1 MDLTMVTQKEIPNK
15 IQTVILMPMETNSDF
30 RMATL
35 MDFQTHL
42 DLTKEIR
49 LEIHLGFQKH
59 LAIMMGFP
67 KDFRLHSVI
76 VKDSLKDFQK
86 DFHWQTVIM
95 METLMDSQTGI
106 PKVIR
111 SDFLKQK
118 EINLVIPKDFH

>member
-35 MDFQTHL
+35 KDFQTHL

-67 KDFRLHSVI
+67 M
-76 VKDSLKDFQK
+76 DFQMATLMVT
-86 DFHWQTVIM
+86 QTVI
-95 METLMDSQTGI
+95 
-106 PKVIR
+106 
-111 SDFLKQK
+111 
-118 EINLVIPKDFH
+118 H